1 MTNPSIVND
10 EDEVLNYTQGLRR
23 QFVDK
28 VTGNGAN
35 IPTDVDGANLML
47 NALNDMDRQALGRKR
62 LKVDQNL
69 GDAMKQGAAIIAG
82 VFDRMAGKGNPFEG
96 TGRPIGVLP
105 DHPTELAAITL
116 VPGELDE
123 VAHELTYGEVMGTN
137 DK

>member
-28 VTGNGAN
+28 VTGKGAN

-96 TGRPIGVLP
+96 TGRPVGTLP
-105 DHPTELAAITL
+105 DHPSELATIVL
-116 VPGELDE
+116 VPGELDV
-123 VAHELTYGEVMGTN
+123 VAHELTYNEMVDN
-137 DK
+137 KD